1 MASTNEVFGQIGA
14 AKIFAGGVSNALG
27 KQTNVNDSKIEDLE
41 QQLAETTD
49 EKERKHLQKKIKRLK
64 NANKRLSN
72 VKKFTKGATAFL
84 MDLAEFCD
92 IGKKALIN
100 WLANFI
106 VAVIPALEVAVKML
120 ILTNIKKMVSC
131 SLDPNIPD
139 SWRTEGVLI
148 NEAEIDP

>member
-72 VKKFTKGATAFL
+72 AQKFTKGATSFL

-92 IGKKALIN
+92 IGKKALIDCYTS
-100 WLANFI
+100 I
-106 VAVIPALEVAVKML
+106 R
-120 ILTNIKKMVSC
+120 SC
-131 SLDPNIPD
+131 C
-139 SWRTEGVLI
+139 
-148 NEAEIDP
+148 